1 MPRPATHHDAR
12 RRELVA
18 AAQQVFIQRGYRE
31 TTVSDLLEA
40 TGMSKG
46 GFYHYFQ
53 SKDDVLRQAIT
64 TILDEAATVV
74 EAAAALNIPP
84 TEQLTEIFDGM
95 RELRRRH
102 ADFIPVL
109 TVIIGNDVPAR
120 AFSEDV
126 IRTLAPPL
134 ARVTARFPVSNPRQT
149 AELLLDALTA
159 LTRNPYRGMYRAD
172 PDAAATYAQA
182 LRELIGGSLG
192 IGLDHPA
199 LENFG
204 T

>member
-1 MPRPATHHDAR
+1 MARPATHHDAR
-12 RRELVA
+12 RKELVA
-18 AAQQVFIQRGYRE
+18 AAQQVFIQQGYPK

-64 TILDEAATVV
+64 AILDEAATVI
-74 EAAAALNIPP
+74 EAAAVLNISP
-84 TEQLTEIFDGM
+84 TEQLVEIFRGM

-109 TVIIGNDVPAR
+109 SVIIGNDVPAR
-120 AFSEDV
+120 TFSEDV

-134 ARVTARFPVSNPRQT
+134 TRVTARFPVSNPRQT
-149 AELLLDALTA
+149 AELLLDALTSI
-159 LTRNPYRGMYRAD
+159 TRNPYRSTYRVD

-182 LRELIGGSLG
+182 LRELIGGTLG
-192 IGLDHPA
+192 IGIDHPA

>member
-1 MPRPATHHDAR
+1 MPRTATHHDAR

-18 AAQQVFIQRGYRE
+18 AAQQVFIQRGYPE

-53 SKDDVLRQAIT
+53 SKDDVLRHAIA
-64 TILDEAATVV
+64 TILDEAADVI
-74 EAAAALNIPP
+74 EAAAALDIPP
-84 TEQLTEIFDGM
+84 TDQLSKIFHGM

-109 TVIIGNDVPAR
+109 TVI
-120 AFSEDV
+120 SEDV

-159 LTRNPYRGMYRAD
+159 LTRNPYRDTYRAD
-172 PDAAATYAQA
+172 PDAAVAYTQA

-192 IGLDHPA
+192 IGIDHPA

-204 T
+204 A